1 MIESII
7 RIVAYF
13 GACLPIPQTEV
24 YTSMCSKVRLEIWDM
39 NFNISLLK
47 CIDLPSFYILVLFS
61 CLNYLDTTFV
71 AWILFSWIFNRWTF
85 YISLP
90 VNFKLLRIWPSSF
103 SFLFSTRW
111 MLDKNMKWSHFTV
124 SISNFLSLKLFFLFS
139 YIFFVIYVTK
149 RNVNKQNI
157 KYYKWPYL
165 NFSDLSNCASK
176 YFVVT

>member
-13 GACLPIPQTEV
+13 GVCLPIPQTEV

-47 CIDLPSFYILVLFS
+47 CIDLVFYILFLFR
-61 CLNYLDTTFV
+61 CLKYLDNTFV

-103 SFLFSTRW
+103 SFVVSTRW
-111 MLDKNMKWSHFTV
+111 MFDKNMKWSHFTV
-124 SISNFLSLKLFFLFS
+124 SISNFLSLKLFSFFLYFLC
-139 YIFFVIYVTK
+139 YI
-149 RNVNKQNI
+149 RN
-157 KYYKWPYL
+157 
-165 NFSDLSNCASK
+165 
-176 YFVVT
+176 

>member
-13 GACLPIPQTEV
+13 GVCLPIPQTEV

-47 CIDLPSFYILVLFS
+47 CIDLPSFYNLVLFS
-61 CLNYLDTTFV
+61 CLNYLDNTFV

-103 SFLFSTRW
+103 SFVVSTRW
-111 MLDKNMKWSHFTV
+111 MLDKKHEVIPFHRIHFQFPIFET
-124 SISNFLSLKLFFLFS
+124 FFLFS

>member
-13 GACLPIPQTEV
+13 GVCLPIPQTEV

-47 CIDLPSFYILVLFS
+47 CIDLPSFYILVLFR
-61 CLNYLDTTFV
+61 CLNYLDNTFV

-103 SFLFSTRW
+103 SFVVSTRW

-124 SISNFLSLKLFFLFS
+124 SISNFLSLKLFFFFLIFS
-139 YIFFVIYVTK
+139 LLYT
-149 RNVNKQNI
+149 
-157 KYYKWPYL
+157 
-165 NFSDLSNCASK
+165 
-176 YFVVT
+176 